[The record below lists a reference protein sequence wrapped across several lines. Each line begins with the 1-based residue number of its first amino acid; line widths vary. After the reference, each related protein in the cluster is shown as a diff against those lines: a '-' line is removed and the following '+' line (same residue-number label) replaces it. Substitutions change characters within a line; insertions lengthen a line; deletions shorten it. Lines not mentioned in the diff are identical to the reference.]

1 MSITILKPG
10 FMSSVQDLGRWG
22 FQQYGVP
29 IGGAMDVVSASIA
42 NRICGNED
50 GEALLECTLHGT
62 EILFNK
68 TTLFAIA
75 GGGAS
80 ATVNRQPISFYKLI
94 KVVAGSTVKLHPDPF
109 GCRSYIAFAGGLKI
123 ETELGSASTYTQSS
137 IGGYQGKNLE
147 AGIELELK
155 NQIHHLE
162 KSKDIVINE
171 HGFGTGNWKS
181 KSFNLPH
188 IQEITSINFLPGPE
202 WDAFDEESQHQLFN
216 KTFTIASQSNR
227 MGYRLEGPILLL
239 KEKTEMVSTAV
250 TRGIIQVTNQGS
262 PIILMADAQTI
273 GGYPRIGRVCS
284 NDISLLAQCRPGQ
297 KIMFKEVG
305 DDTTNLEN
313 GL

>member
-22 FQQYGVP
+22 YQQFGVP

-42 NRICGNED
+42 NRICGND
-50 GEALLECTLHGT
+50 NGEALLECTLHGV

-80 ATVNRQPISFYKLI
+80 ATVNGQPISFYKLI
-94 KVVAGSTVKLHPDPF
+94 KVVAGSTLKLHPDPI
-109 GCRSYIAFAGGLKI
+109 GCRSYVAFAGGLKI
-123 ETELGSASTYTQSS
+123 EAELGSTSTYSQSS
-137 IGGYQGKNLE
+137 IGGYHGKNLN
-147 AGIELELK
+147 AGIVLELK
-155 NQIHHLE
+155 HQIHHLE

-171 HGFGTGNWKS
+171 HGLGISNWKS

-188 IQEITSINFLPGPE
+188 VQETITITCLAGPE
-202 WDAFDEESQHQLFN
+202 WDAFDEKSQHQLFN
-216 KTFTIASQSNR
+216 TPFIVSAQSNR
-227 MGYRLEGPILLL
+227 MGFRLEGPILSL

-250 TRGIIQVTNQGS
+250 TRGIIQVTNQGN

-284 NDISLLAQCRPGQ
+284 DDISLLAQCRPGQ

-305 DDTTNLEN
+305 GHDTN
-313 GL
+313 

>member
-29 IGGAMDVVSASIA
+29 VGGAMDVVSASIA

-80 ATVNRQPISFYKLI
+80 ATVNGQPISFYKLI
-94 KVVAGSTVKLHPDPF
+94 KVVAGSTLKLHPDPF

-123 ETELGSASTYTQSS
+123 ETALGSTSTYTQSS
-137 IGGYQGKNLE
+137 IGGYKGRNLE
-147 AGIELELK
+147 AGIELDLK
-155 NQIHHLE
+155 HQIHHLE

-171 HGFGTGNWKS
+171 HGFGISNWKS

-188 IQEITSINFLPGPE
+188 ILEIIIINCVRGPE
-202 WDAFDEESQHQLFN
+202 WNAFDEASQLQLFN
-216 KTFTIASQSNR
+216 KTFTISSESNR
-227 MGYRLEGPILLL
+227 MGFRLEGALLSL
-239 KEKTEMVSTAV
+239 KEKAEMVSTAV
-250 TRGIIQVTNQGS
+250 TRGIIQVTNQGN

-284 NDISLLAQCRPGQ
+284 KDISLLAQCRPGQ
-297 KIMFKEVG
+297 KIIFREVG
-305 DDTTNLEN
+305 GHATI
-313 GL
+313 

>member
-22 FQQYGVP
+22 FQQFGMP

-50 GEALLECTLHGT
+50 GDALLECTLHGT

-80 ATVNRQPISFYKLI
+80 ATVNGQSISFYKLI
-94 KVVAGSTVKLHPDPF
+94 KVVAGSTLKLHPDPF
-109 GCRSYIAFAGGLKI
+109 GCRSYVAFAGGLKV
-123 ETELGSASTYTQSS
+123 EAELGSTSTYVQSS
-137 IGGYQGKNLE
+137 IGGYDGKNLE
-147 AGIELELK
+147 AGIELNLK
-155 NQIHHLE
+155 HQIHHLE

-171 HGFGTGNWKS
+171 YGFGTSNWKS
-181 KSFNLPH
+181 KSFSLPH
-188 IQEITSINFLPGPE
+188 IKDIASINCLAGPE

-216 KTFTIASQSNR
+216 KTFTISAQSNR
-227 MGYRLEGPILLL
+227 MGFRLEGPILSL
-239 KEKTEMVSTAV
+239 KEKTEMISTAV
-250 TRGIIQVTNQGS
+250 TRGIIQVTNQGN

-284 NDISLLAQCRPGQ
+284 KDISLLAQCRPGQ
-297 KIMFKEVG
+297 KIMVKEVG
-305 DDTTNLEN
+305 GHATN
-313 GL
+313 